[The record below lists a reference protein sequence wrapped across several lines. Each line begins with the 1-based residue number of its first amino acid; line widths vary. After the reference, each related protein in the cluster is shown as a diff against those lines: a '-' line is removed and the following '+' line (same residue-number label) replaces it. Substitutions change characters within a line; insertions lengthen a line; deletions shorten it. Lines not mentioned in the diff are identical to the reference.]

1 MDEYL
6 DRENKWNEYLVT
18 PSFSQL
24 QEKYVSIDNNRIIV
38 FQQEIE
44 RILAMIKEVVEL
56 IEEVKMI
63 NHL

>member
-24 QEKYVSIDNNRIIV
+24 QEKYVSIDNSRIIA

-44 RILAMIKEVVEL
+44 RILVMIKEVAEL

>member
-1 MDEYL
+1 MDKYL
-6 DRENKWNEYLVT
+6 DKENKWNAYPVT

-24 QEKYVSIDNNRIIV
+24 QEKDVQIDNNRIIV
-38 FQQEIE
+38 FKQEIE
-44 RILAMIKEVVEL
+44 RILVMIKEVAEL